1 MSGRKINMNNQV
13 AYKQT
18 LRLLEETAFSFTS
31 LQRETFS
38 EEARVLA
45 SLIVENQHGVAQA
58 LVGLTDRAHHGALQ
72 DILGA
77 MPSVLVTDIFDAE
90 EKCEI
95 NDIYAVGIVVDLF
108 TTTDEVGYEFC
119 DENLGEDFV

>member
-1 MSGRKINMNNQV
+1 MNNQV

-18 LRLLEETAFSFTS
+18 VRLLDETAFSFTS

-45 SLIVENQHGVAQA
+45 SLIVENSQGVVQA
-58 LVGLTDRAHHGALQ
+58 LVGLTDRAQHGALQ
-72 DILGA
+72 DILKA
-77 MPSVLVTDIFDAE
+77 MPSVLVTDIFTPSD
-90 EKCEI
+90 EKKDSAKDR